1 MARIAST
8 ITNKSGIYIL
18 GIMLLIS
25 CRNAKY
31 HTGDRVRIEGRL
43 TDSSREKLIGMLD
56 TVIASNASPDDTTI
70 SARFISQG
78 KRENGDSYITLKT
91 ENDSLVVLIDP
102 MPYSDEE
109 IAKFKKDGNN
119 ITVTYSAP
127 DKKVK
132 FIAADYEQQ
141 K

>member
-1 MARIAST
+1 MAW
-8 ITNKSGIYIL
+8 ITRTTTKKSGIYIL

-25 CRNAKY
+25 CRNAKH

-70 SARFISQG
+70 SGRFVNQG
-78 KRENGDSYITLKT
+78 KGENGDFYITIKT
-91 ENDSLVVLIDP
+91 ENDSLVVLTDP
-102 MPYSDEE
+102 MPFSEEE
-109 IAKFKKDGNN
+109 IAKFKKNGNN
-119 ITVTYSAP
+119 VTVTYRTS

-132 FIAADYEQQ
+132 FAAADFETV